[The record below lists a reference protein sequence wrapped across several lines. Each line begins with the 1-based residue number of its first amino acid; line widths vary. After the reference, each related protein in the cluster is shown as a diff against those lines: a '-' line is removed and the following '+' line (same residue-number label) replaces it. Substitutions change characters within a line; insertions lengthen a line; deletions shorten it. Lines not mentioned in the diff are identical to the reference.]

1 MKILDSLVEMVRVVH
16 GVASKVARH
25 DRDLAQQMKRAS
37 TSAALNGS
45 EGIWAKAGKR
55 RSRLED
61 AVNSVR
67 EALMALRIAGAC
79 LARTRSRHPDLWPT
93 RELGRRPRPRSW
105 VVDCATFGDA
115 RLLFRAPLQLPGK
128 TSPRTHTG
136 I

>member
-16 GVASKVARH
+16 GLAGKVARH

-61 AVNSVR
+61 AVNSAR
-67 EALMALRIAGAC
+67 ETLMALRIAGAC
-79 LARTRSRHPDLWPT
+79 GYLQPGEAQAVAREVDSVIRVLWVLAYR
-93 RELGRRPRPRSW
+93 
-105 VVDCATFGDA
+105 C
-115 RLLFRAPLQLPGK
+115 
-128 TSPRTHTG
+128 
-136 I
+136 